1 MSTNTKNPEDD
12 IKSICSFY
20 VGQVCRHAKYN
31 YTCVIHGWDPVCTAS
46 ASWISHMGVDKLPL
60 KDKQPF
66 YNVLV
71 ADGSQRYAA
80 QENLVKLLISFGSY
94 LNPQIIRFP
103 WTVLAQCLTQKLVV
117 TSNVS
122 TPLWATFLMLSW
134 HWNTQ
139 MRTS

>member
-1 MSTNTKNPEDD
+1 M
-12 IKSICSFY
+12 IKFICSFY

-80 QENLVKLLISFGSY
+80 QENLVIILIFLSFGSY
-94 LNPQIIRFP
+94 LNH
-103 WTVLAQCLTQKLVV
+103 KL
-117 TSNVS
+117 SGS
-122 TPLWATFLMLSW
+122 PGPSLPSASP
-134 HWNTQ
+134 
-139 MRTS
+139 

>member
-80 QENLVKLLISFGSY
+80 QENLVKILISIGSS
-94 LNPQIIRFP
+94 LNLQIIRFP

-122 TPLWATFLMLSW
+122 TPLWATYPILSW